1 MWCLR
6 EKRTTL
12 PRKKTFLSLLVA
24 STQTLYLPRF
34 VQTMP
39 TVRAVY
45 VVNGKLVASVAVAP
59 GTDMGLS
66 RVSKDSRLA
75 SGLFALSI
83 MVQPLA
89 SMTLRTD

>member
-39 TVRAVY
+39 TVRAAY
-45 VVNGKLVASVAVAP
+45 VVNGKLVASVAVAH